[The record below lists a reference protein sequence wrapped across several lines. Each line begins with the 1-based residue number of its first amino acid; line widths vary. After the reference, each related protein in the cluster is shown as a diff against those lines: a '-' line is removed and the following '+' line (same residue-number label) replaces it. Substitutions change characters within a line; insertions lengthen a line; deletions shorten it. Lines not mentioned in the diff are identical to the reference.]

1 MEAFFFVLFFLQ
13 LRCSGQDRTWFSH
26 LLTRTW
32 LTYRLTR
39 IWPESKGNFSGNF
52 GNTSI
57 HHFICVFLCQ
67 PPDPA
72 FWDRRRRPR
81 RSEGWGEERSSE
93 RGCVKGEANRAEGCC
108 LKALDGR
115 EGGGGGWR
123 ERGHCVSVSV
133 PGTAWPG
140 SAPGLY
146 GGAKSFPQ
154 ALPTP
159 CGGAATCSIMLWSLP
174 VFTYAS

>member
-1 MEAFFFVLFFLQ
+1 MEVVFTALL
-13 LRCSGQDRTWFSH
+13 LRQDRTCFSH

-32 LTYRLTR
+32 LTYRLTG
-39 IWPESKGNFSGNF
+39 IWPKSKGNFSGNF
-52 GNTSI
+52 GNTSV

-67 PPDPA
+67 PHDPA
-72 FWDRRRRPR
+72 FRDRRRRPDAQRVQR
-81 RSEGWGEERSSE
+81 R
-93 RGCVKGEANRAEGCC
+93 A
-108 LKALDGR
+108 LKADVSKERQTEQKGVVWR
-115 EGGGGGWR
+115 RWMAEKGGGGWR